1 MRRQPDVTA
10 VDRMRRSP
18 ILLFL
23 GAVLLL
29 LLVAALGNFPK
40 GYIFSY
46 SDFYQ
51 LVNFRGKLDW
61 FVNSYVDSGEGGI
74 NFLYV
79 PFYYG
84 GLGLVQEVIGHD
96 LMPAAYS
103 FVFLL
108 GSFLSFLLATVFLGI
123 RSKENRT
130 EVICFA
136 LLYALNPYT
145 AVRFALPTLYFLPY
159 LFVPIL
165 FATAYAYFM
174 EEGFLNTRLLWCAVA
189 MLASTS
195 CWAGPPFFVAYSLL
209 LLAFILIVCLSY
221 RRYGLLTLGGKF
233 ASFYFVFVS
242 SFLMCFLTWPALL
255 FNYNSMVSVGKYQ
268 VDNLAWMYSQ
278 SLPILEV
285 LTFRNGVFGISNA
298 NAWFFPVF
306 LILCLGMFS
315 SVIYGLFSMAGKPH
329 RKSLAVFGL
338 MILLVTFLLNKGR
351 GLPWEFP
358 THALFARNVVLC
370 SLRSFDKIL
379 VFLPFFLLM
388 PCCIFYA
395 SAKRRAVPVA
405 MVAAVLLVCSPFIF
419 GRFYKKHYAV
429 DAGKDYQTSRYA
441 PLVKIPREYLAAAN
455 LTNRMAGD
463 FRMLSLPW
471 SLRNPDLKGW
481 IFSEK
486 WKNAGVNPLTQY
498 FEHPLTQMNEPGAFS
513 GWNYGSEWNEQQSEE
528 SFWFIPLA
536 GMLNARY
543 LIFHK
548 DVDSEFVS
556 KAKPKLDLYE
566 KKGWVHLVSSN
577 EYFDLLELGQQH
589 FLPHLYVPERLLF
602 VRRSPEIP
610 SVLNEVSDRKKTA
623 VFGTDERI
631 SAGLASD
638 AGRVVIEYKKISP
651 AKYRVKF
658 HKIGGAFPFVFSEA
672 FYSQW
677 KIYPVPYSGA
687 ASLSLDQYQVLPGND
702 QTQATGEEVRV
713 FVDRGW
719 VSELG
724 HGDVR
729 TRTVLTWTESGEP
742 HYAAERSRFDFISK
756 NIRGTIENDNIEDGH
771 FYDTWARHPID
782 EKYHRPVNGYANSW
796 IVDPSYLKERFP
808 GALRENADGTSDLE
822 VIIEFGPQKSL
833 SMARAYVICFALF
846 VLGALG
852 ASRAMRL

>member
-1 MRRQPDVTA
+1 
-10 VDRMRRSP
+10 MRRSP

-29 LLVAALGNFPK
+29 LLVAALGNFPR

-51 LVNFRGKLDW
+51 MVNFKGKLDW
-61 FVNSYVDSGEGGI
+61 FVNSYVDAGEGGL

-108 GSFLSFLLATVFLGI
+108 GSFLSFLFAAVFLGI
-123 RSKENRT
+123 RTNENRT
-130 EVICFA
+130 AVICFA

-159 LFVPIL
+159 LFVPVL

-174 EEGFLNTRLLWCAVA
+174 EEGFFNARLLWCAVA

-209 LLAFILIVCLSY
+209 LLAFILLVYLSH
-221 RRYGLLTLGGKF
+221 RRYGLLTLGGKL
-233 ASFYFVFVS
+233 ASFYFFFVS

-255 FNYNSMVSVGKYQ
+255 FNYKSMVQVGKYQ

-285 LTFRNGVFGISNA
+285 LTFRNGVFGISNT
-298 NAWFFPVF
+298 NVWLFSVF

-315 SVIYGLFSMAGKPH
+315 LVIHGLFSMAE
-329 RKSLAVFGL
+329 KSQKKLLAVFGL

-351 GLPWEFP
+351 GLPWESP
-358 THALFARNVVLC
+358 THALFARNPVLC

-379 VFLPFFLLM
+379 VFLPFFLVM
-388 PCCIFYA
+388 SCCIFY
-395 SAKRRAVPVA
+395 SRAKRPAVPAA
-405 MVAAVLLVCSPFIF
+405 MVAAVLLLCFPFIS
-419 GRFYKKHYAV
+419 GRFYEKHYAV
-429 DAGKDYQTSRYA
+429 DAGKDYKTSHYA
-441 PLVKIPREYLAAAN
+441 PLVKIPREYLASAN
-455 LTNRMAGD
+455 LTNSMAGD

-486 WKNAGVNPLTQY
+486 WKNSGANPLSQY
-498 FEHPLTQMNEPGAFS
+498 FEHPLMQMNEPSAFS
-513 GWNYGSEWNEQQSEE
+513 GWNYGSEWNEQTPEE
-528 SFWFIPLA
+528 SLWFLPLA

-543 LIFHK
+543 LIFQK
-548 DVDSEFVS
+548 DVASEFVA
-556 KAKPKLDLYE
+556 KAMPKLDLY
-566 KKGWVHLVSSN
+566 KKMGWVHSVVSN

-610 SVLNEVSDRKKTA
+610 SVLNELSDRKKTA
-623 VFGTDERI
+623 VLGTDARVL
-631 SAGLASD
+631 AGLAPD
-638 AGRVVIEYKKISP
+638 AGRIVIEYKKISP

-658 HKIGGAFPFVFSEA
+658 HKIRGSFPFVFSEA

-677 KIYPVPYSGA
+677 KIYPVPYS
-687 ASLSLDQYQVLPGND
+687 SRTSSPLDQYQVFPGNG
-702 QTQATGEEVRV
+702 QFQATRDEVGS

-719 VSELG
+719 ISELG

-729 TRTVLTWTESGEP
+729 TRTVLDWTESGEP
-742 HYAAERSRFDFISK
+742 RYAAERRRFDFISK
-756 NIRGTIENDNIEDGH
+756 NVRGTIENDNIEDGH
-771 FYDTWARHPID
+771 FYDTWARQPID
-782 EKYHRPVNGYANSW
+782 EEYHRPANGYANAW
-796 IVDPSYLKERFP
+796 IMDPSYLKERFP
-808 GALRENADGTSDLE
+808 GVLRANADGTFDLE
-822 VIIEFGPQKSL
+822 AILEFGPQKSL
-833 SMARAYVICFALF
+833 GMGRAYVICFALF

-852 ASRAMRL
+852 ASLAMAQRRMSRI